1 MAISPLG
8 FLVIAHDGLPILDK
22 DLSFLNTSLV
32 TPGEVSLMNLV
43 LKSDDARAN
52 LLLTS
57 REVIIRNVWTDF
69 RPTECSC
76 T

>member
-1 MAISPLG
+1 
-8 FLVIAHDGLPILDK
+8 
-22 DLSFLNTSLV
+22 
-32 TPGEVSLMNLV
+32 MNLV
-43 LKSDDARAN
+43 PKSDDARAN

-69 RPTECSC
+69 EPTECSC